1 MFCTPSLNFRSP
13 GESLDKLAK
22 RLSIVYFDTTWPGSG
37 VWYIQ
42 AEFVPNFGDHTIK

>member
-1 MFCTPSLNFRSP
+1 MIQSKEVTLIFLLGS

-22 RLSIVYFDTTWPGSG
+22 CSSIVYFDTTWPGSG

-42 AEFVPNFGDHTIK
+42 AEFVPNF